1 MRPRRGFTII
11 ELLTVFIIAGIVMAI
26 TLPKLS
32 GLADMNG
39 VRAAKQQLSSYIVV
53 ARASGIRRGQR
64 SQFRIAAGSLSVLVD
79 SSGSFVKIRPDL
91 ALATTQKVTITTG
104 GATAADS
111 IMFNTRGFSS
121 NLTGTHVYVI
131 TRGTAKDSIC
141 VSKLGLIARR
151 CGA

>member
-32 GLADMNG
+32 GLADING
-39 VRAAKQQLSSYIVV
+39 VRAAKQELSSYIVV
-53 ARASGIRRGQR
+53 ARAAGIRRGQR

-79 SSGSFVKIRPDL
+79 SSGTFVKIRRDL
-91 ALATTQKVTITTG
+91 PLANNQKVTVTTG
-104 GATAADS
+104 GTTGADS
-111 IMFNTRGFSS
+111 ILFNTRGFSS

-131 TRGTAKDSIC
+131 TRGSVTDSVC